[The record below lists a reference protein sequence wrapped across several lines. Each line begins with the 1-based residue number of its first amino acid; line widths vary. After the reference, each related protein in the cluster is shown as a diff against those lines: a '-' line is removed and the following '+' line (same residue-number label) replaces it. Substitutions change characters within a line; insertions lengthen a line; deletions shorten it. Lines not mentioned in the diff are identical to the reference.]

1 MSCIYPSYIS
11 QVYAYSHLIPW
22 IVPLF
27 LFAFSIRKD
36 KEGNWGF
43 ELVVYLY
50 SALLSWGALLVYAL
64 QMSFNVLRGD
74 PYCPDQMSFAYPSM
88 EAFYTGAA
96 VTYIVLFTYL
106 WNAPL
111 SEMYWV
117 IVIAILG
124 GPPLLFV
131 WYTYNTLYEVIVSSL
146 MGIFITVGFL
156 VAVRFFWLEHLN
168 MLVKQRPWSW
178 LAAINTLSE
187 E

>member
-1 MSCIYPSYIS
+1 MSCIYPSYVA
-11 QVYAYSHLIPW
+11 QLYAYTHLIPW

-36 KEGNWGF
+36 KNGNWGF
-43 ELVVYLY
+43 EFIVYLY
-50 SALLSWGALLVYAL
+50 SALLSWGALVLYAL
-64 QMSFNVLRGD
+64 QMSFNVLRND
-74 PYCPDQMSFAYPSM
+74 PYCPDQVSLAYPSM

-96 VTYIVLFTYL
+96 MTYIIMFTYL

-124 GPPLLFV
+124 GPSLIFV
-131 WYTYNTLYEVIVSSL
+131 WYTYNTLYEVLVSSL
-146 MGIFITVGFL
+146 MGIFMTGFFL
-156 VAVRFFWLEHLN
+156 VAVRFFWLEHFDI
-168 MLVKQRPWSW
+168 LVKQRPWCW

-187 E
+187 